1 MLGTILGAMSMV
13 GSERA
18 QPLLLHPQPAEK
30 IGEAAELGPVETTHI
45 ETWPIIAAV
54 ILGAFWAGAAA
65 AYAWGYFGP
74 GAMFRLNP
82 QEFAMVGFGMFMP
95 PVLMVIAAWAFTRG
109 HAMAAAAVTLA
120 AATDRFFAVDE
131 TASRRVARLGRT
143 VRHEL
148 DALNVG
154 MDGAFARLRAL
165 ETVLENQIAALDE
178 AGARADVRAENASSR
193 LGEERERME
202 QAANM
207 LVESTTRASE
217 TIAGRAAQ
225 LKAMVE
231 SAEGSLKAVG
241 QSLETQAVGFKAAAN
256 IAAEAPHSVAVELDR
271 QAKRIESVADAAMA
285 RAEFVLG
292 RHERHRFA
300 MSELLEKLKEDSARL
315 EGSLNSQQKSM
326 ERAMEELTSQ
336 AQKFEG
342 LASNADRDLELVMV
356 NASTRASQLSQGFAR
371 EVQGLRETSEQATGT
386 LANIVETLR
395 ETGLSAQ
402 ALIVESTA
410 ESNASAKTL
419 VGEAMAECERL
430 LRAAGQLAS
439 EASGVKD
446 ALGATANEIQQH
458 VLSLPGV
465 ARQEAQRVREMVR
478 AETEEILDLSA
489 RTLATIH
496 ARANTRSAS
505 ASASAIEASVVDGS
519 VNPSLLS
526 LARRL
531 TQRQKRKDV
540 AGEKENSWDMRAL
553 LTAVDG
559 NEARARE
566 LRPDAAAALGALQ
579 AVLADL
585 AIDLD
590 GLAVDASPGEDEWR
604 RYLAGDRTVFARKI
618 ASTIDAGSVDRIAAS
633 YRENQRFRD
642 AADAYLTEFELLL
655 ERARESDSGGLL
667 ASTVLSAD
675 TGKIYLAI
683 AYSLGRLS
691 A

>member
-1 MLGTILGAMSMV
+1 MA

-18 QPLLLHPQPAEK
+18 QPLQLHTQAPEK
-30 IGEAAELGPVETTHI
+30 VNEDAELRPVEGGRS
-45 ETWPIIAAV
+45 EFWPIVAAF
-54 ILGAFWAGAAA
+54 ILGAFWIGASG

-74 GAMFRLNP
+74 GAMFRLNL
-82 QEFAMVGFGMFMP
+82 QEFALVGFAMFMP

-109 HAMAAAAVTLA
+109 QAMSSAAVTLA

-178 AGARADVRAENASSR
+178 AGARADVRAETASSR
-193 LGEERERME
+193 LGEERERMD
-202 QAANM
+202 QVANL
-207 LVESTTRASE
+207 LVDSASRASE

-231 SAEGSLKAVG
+231 SAEGSLKTIG
-241 QSLETQAVGFKAAAN
+241 QSLETQAAGFKVAAAA
-256 IAAEAPHSVAVELDR
+256 AAEAPHSVAVELDK

-292 RHERHRFA
+292 RHERHRAA
-300 MSELLEKLKEDSARL
+300 MSELLQKLMDEGAKL
-315 EGSLNSQQKSM
+315 ETALASQQRSM
-326 ERAMEELTSQ
+326 EQSMEELSSQ
-336 AQKFEG
+336 AVKFEG
-342 LASNADRDLELVMV
+342 LASNADRDLELIMV
-356 NASTRASQLSQGFAR
+356 NASTRAAQLSQGFVR
-371 EVQGLRETSEQATGT
+371 EVEGLRETSDQA
-386 LANIVETLR
+386 IVALVKIVDTLR
-395 ETGLSAQ
+395 EAGVSAQ
-402 ALIVESTA
+402 TLITESTA
-410 ESNASAKTL
+410 ESKASTKAM

-430 LRAAGQLAS
+430 LRAAGELAS
-439 EASGVKD
+439 EADTVKNSL
-446 ALGATANEIQQH
+446 AATAEEIQHH

-478 AETEEILDLSA
+478 TETEEMLDVSA

-496 ARANTRSAS
+496 ARTAARARPAAEDSGA
-505 ASASAIEASVVDGS
+505 APAEEAE
-519 VNPSLLS
+519 NPSLLS

-531 TQRQKRKDV
+531 TQRPKRKENGRDNSEER
-540 AGEKENSWDMRAL
+540 EKAWDMRAL
-553 LTAVDG
+553 LTAVDN
-559 NEARARE
+559 NEAKARE
-566 LRPDAAAALGALQ
+566 LKPDAAAALGALQ
-579 AVLADL
+579 AVLADI

-590 GLAVDASPGEDEWR
+590 AIAVDATPGEEEWR
-604 RYLAGDRTVFARKI
+604 RYVAGDRAIFARKI
-618 ASTIDAGSVDRIAAS
+618 ADTIDAESVDRIAAL
-633 YRENQRFRD
+633 YRENPSFRD
-642 AADAYLTEFELLL
+642 AANAYLAEFEMLL
-655 ERARESDSGGLL
+655 ERAKESDAGGLL

-675 TGKIYLAI
+675 TGKIYLAV